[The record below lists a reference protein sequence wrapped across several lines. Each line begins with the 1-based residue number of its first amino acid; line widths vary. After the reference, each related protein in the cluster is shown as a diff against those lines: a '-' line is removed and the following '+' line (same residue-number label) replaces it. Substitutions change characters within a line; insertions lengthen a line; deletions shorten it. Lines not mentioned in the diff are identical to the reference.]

1 MSLNRDCTVFSI
13 FQTTALFFSTVV
25 MSKNI
30 TVLRKIIY
38 ISLQDQFTNKNTN
51 GTWSNILV
59 GLPHYWNSDPY
70 HTQQVMMEDTPPGT
84 HTVFP

>member
-1 MSLNRDCTVFSI
+1 
-13 FQTTALFFSTVV
+13 

-30 TVLRKIIY
+30 IVLKKIIY
-38 ISLQDQFTNKNTN
+38 TSLQDQFTNKNTN

-70 HTQQVMMEDTPPGT
+70 HTQQVMMEDTAPGT
-84 HTVFP
+84 HTWVVVSEKSVFDKNLGWNLGFEFWG

>member
-1 MSLNRDCTVFSI
+1 MGWNKIHWTYMFSI
-13 FQTTALFFSTVV
+13 FRTTAFFSSTVL

-30 TVLRKIIY
+30 TVLKKIIY

-70 HTQQVMMEDTPPGT
+70 HTQQVMMEDTAPGT
-84 HTVFP
+84 HM

>member
-1 MSLNRDCTVFSI
+1 
-13 FQTTALFFSTVV
+13 

-30 TVLRKIIY
+30 TVLKKIIY
-38 ISLQDQFTNKNTN
+38 ICLQDQFTNKNTN

-70 HTQQVMMEDTPPGT
+70 HTQQVMMEVTAPGT
-84 HTVFP
+84 HTYLSSCVWKINQFLTKMYLK